1 MTESKK
7 LPHLVADEQAP
18 DKAENETISIAK
30 PSAFNLDKFKSKH
43 ADVMANV
50 ETLQTELPHH
60 NLAAAKDY
68 VRLHPDKK
76 AYWSH
81 ELCFVSVPVEG
92 DRDQL
97 HLIDEDL
104 AMRHLEPAEIQRFS
118 LALAAKPGDKFFL
131 CHVPTRN
138 FDNKWNESNAKACEQ
153 ATTYWI
159 KATSRRKEGIDGYK
173 PRFSHDPDAFP
184 EPKWPTQSLAEL
196 IAVTFGRR
204 LIEDENHPGLKRLLG
219 KKQSTS

>member
-1 MTESKK
+1 MTTEKK
-7 LPHLVADEQAP
+7 LNIVPDEQASSN
-18 DKAENETISIAK
+18 EETISIAK
-30 PSAFNLDKFKSKH
+30 PGAFNLDKFKSKH

-50 ETLQTELPHH
+50 ETLLTALPHH
-60 NLAAAKDY
+60 NLAGAKDY
-68 VRLHPDKK
+68 VRLHPDK

-81 ELCFVSVPVEG
+81 ELCFVSVPIEG

-118 LALAAKPGDKFFL
+118 LALAAKPGDRFFL

-138 FDNKWNESNAKACEQ
+138 LDNAWNESNAKACEQ
-153 ATTYWI
+153 ARTYWV

-173 PRFSHDPDAFP
+173 PKFSHDLDAFS
-184 EPKWPTQSLAEL
+184 EPKWPAQSLGEL
-196 IAVTFGRR
+196 ISVTFERHM
-204 LIEDENHPGLKRLLG
+204 IEDENHPGLKRLLG